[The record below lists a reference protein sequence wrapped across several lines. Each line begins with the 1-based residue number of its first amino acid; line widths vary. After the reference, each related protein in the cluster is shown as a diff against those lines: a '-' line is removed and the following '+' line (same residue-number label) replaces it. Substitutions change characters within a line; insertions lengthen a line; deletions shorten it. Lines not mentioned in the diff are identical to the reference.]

1 MASTTTLGAFLGA
14 GEMVEVEVL
23 RSKGWSCILAPGL
36 SLSGTRAGAGP
47 ALVALAAAAE
57 ALAEEE
63 EGVGEVGEVVEV
75 ATGLAG
81 AALAGEAGLLL
92 LFVVAVVLLVL
103 LLVAAAAA
111 EEAVGEAE
119 GVLLLLLL
127 LEVAGVASVGGLEV
141 GRAGLLSC
149 VVRLFSV
156 AARAREG
163 GKVAAFPP
171 RVKAAIGTLLA
182 GAGAAVSEAPYRAP
196 HSMQKLPSALSFLV
210 PHLHT

>member
-36 SLSGTRAGAGP
+36 SLNGTRAGAGP
-47 ALVALAAAAE
+47 ALVALAEALAAA
-57 ALAEEE
+57 AEEE
-63 EGVGEVGEVVEV
+63 EGVGEVGEV

-92 LFVVAVVLLVL
+92 LFVVTVVLVL
-103 LLVAAAAA
+103 LLAAVAAA
-111 EEAVGEAE
+111 EEAVWEAE
-119 GVLLLLLL
+119 GVLLLL
-127 LEVAGVASVGGLEV
+127 EVVGASVGGLEV
-141 GRAGLLSC
+141 GRAGLLSW